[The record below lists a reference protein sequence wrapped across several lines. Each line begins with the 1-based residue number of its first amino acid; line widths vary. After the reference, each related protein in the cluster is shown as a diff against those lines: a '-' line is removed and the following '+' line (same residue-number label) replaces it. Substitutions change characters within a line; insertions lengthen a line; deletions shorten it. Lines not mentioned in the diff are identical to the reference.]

1 MFSKEIKK
9 RKEGKEICILKRRE
23 KPLYKIG
30 FVIFSLKIIDEERI
44 LFASIR
50 EWSPEPLGE
59 GWKWSMA
66 NVPGSS
72 KTIEH

>member
-50 EWSPEPLGE
+50 E
-59 GWKWSMA
+59 
-66 NVPGSS
+66 
-72 KTIEH
+72 